1 MTNFVG
7 RLGVTLGLN
16 SAEFTRGIESAKGSL
31 QALGG
36 FVKQYGAIAAAG
48 FSAAAGA
55 ALRYADEVVDVAKA
69 NDVAVSSI
77 VQLRNAL
84 ASTGGEA
91 SNASKLLSSFTQY
104 IDKAADG
111 SFEAQKTL
119 QGLGVSLQ
127 DLKTLSID
135 ELFKKAA
142 SGLSQMDDTLTRNA
156 KSVEVFGR
164 AMKGVD
170 VKDFSE
176 QVNKVTTADLKR
188 HEEGLKAAADAYDM
202 LAERSRKAMEG
213 FAATIGPGIKAA
225 IEQFDKLTDAIKKA
239 GDEFLQMA
247 KKYEKLFAI
256 MPGFRLFL
264 AGQPGAESGQG
275 LNQEQLAAQDAALAN
290 RPGVGGARTPVRTVT
305 AGVNKPAEE
314 AAKKEMETRRRVMAL
329 REQDKERQIREF
341 EELREYQKKYAED
354 QEREQQRLSEQAARD
369 MALRE
374 RDRERQIRELQEL
387 LDYQKQYREELER
400 QKAVVAERRTIDI
413 ERQQKERQEFIEYLS
428 AQKKQEVAL
437 ENEQSASNEMLRRE
451 RIMMELNEKARL
463 MKAQDVQL
471 AQEVLSIQWKHAD
484 AVKRINSIENISAE
498 ARKKALQEQLHLS
511 QQEMDLAQQ
520 RYELANRVRAG
531 TFSQGFEEAAI
542 QSVENAMSAFKA
554 GQQTFN
560 VLMGS
565 MEDAIAKFVQTGK
578 LSFKDLARSII
589 SDIIAIQMR
598 AQISRLFG
606 LIGSVGVPQT
616 MGPNLV
622 NQELGPSFDRYLA
635 GASPRAEGGPVM
647 GGSPYL
653 VGERGPELFVP
664 RGSGAIV
671 PTNHLAAMMGGGQ
684 TVNYNGPVIQN
695 MSAIDTQSGLEFL
708 SRNKQAVWAANQS
721 AQRSLPMS
729 R

>member
-1 MTNFVG
+1 
-7 RLGVTLGLN
+7 
-16 SAEFTRGIESAKGSL
+16 
-31 QALGG
+31 
-36 FVKQYGAIAAAG
+36 
-48 FSAAAGA
+48 
-55 ALRYADEVVDVAKA
+55 
-69 NDVAVSSI
+69 
-77 VQLRNAL
+77 
-84 ASTGGEA
+84 
-91 SNASKLLSSFTQY
+91 
-104 IDKAADG
+104 
-111 SFEAQKTL
+111 
-119 QGLGVSLQ
+119 
-127 DLKTLSID
+127 
-135 ELFKKAA
+135 
-142 SGLSQMDDTLTRNA
+142 
-156 KSVEVFGR
+156 
-164 AMKGVD
+164 
-170 VKDFSE
+170 
-176 QVNKVTTADLKR
+176 
-188 HEEGLKAAADAYDM
+188 
-202 LAERSRKAMEG
+202 
-213 FAATIGPGIKAA
+213 
-225 IEQFDKLTDAIKKA
+225 
-239 GDEFLQMA
+239 
-247 KKYEKLFAI
+247 
-256 MPGFRLFL
+256 
-264 AGQPGAESGQG
+264 
-275 LNQEQLAAQDAALAN
+275 
-290 RPGVGGARTPVRTVT
+290 
-305 AGVNKPAEE
+305 
-314 AAKKEMETRRRVMAL
+314 MAL

-671 PTNHLAAMMGGGQ
+671 PTNHLAAMMGNGQ